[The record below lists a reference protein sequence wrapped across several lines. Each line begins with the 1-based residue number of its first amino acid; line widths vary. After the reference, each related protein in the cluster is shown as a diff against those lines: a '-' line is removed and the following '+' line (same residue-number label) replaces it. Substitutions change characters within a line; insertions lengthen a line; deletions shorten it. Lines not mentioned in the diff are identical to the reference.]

1 MEIIRNSRGYYT
13 LVVNGTEHCNCDTPR
28 ECREEYERDFGSVL
42 LGEISKYRKENAN
55 ESGI

>member
-1 MEIIRNSRGYYT
+1 MQILHNGNHYT
-13 LVVNGTEHCNCDTPR
+13 LVVNGVEHCNCDTQK

-42 LGEISKYRKENAN
+42 LGEIGKYRKENTN